1 MQNSE
6 KHIDQIFRDGLQNY
20 QVIPPTDVW
29 NSVKTGIPKAR
40 EPFLWTKVA
49 AVALILILAGTSWFV
64 LFREKSNT
72 GSDQEKLV
80 QKTREESSP
89 FRKKTRISPAHKTP
103 ANPVIVKNAVPPSG
117 SSQKSEIKLN
127 QPDFLAAGATK
138 SQARK
143 NEYLTYLPLK
153 GVSLAL
159 YLYNPIAPSLIIR
172 PPKKFNNIPA
182 LASLSLHP
190 SYIQNDLNLSASE
203 QYDQGAKNSKWGIAG
218 NLSPV
223 FSFRTINSNSTSN
236 KDMNFFYDRE
246 SAMISYSGGVNAIYK
261 KGKRLSFQTGIQYFR
276 GGQILNDIIF
286 YRNLQTGALLK
297 REIYNQNIP
306 YPFES
311 SLGQV
316 TSANLNPIMADFL
329 LPDGSNYTGDRSA
342 RPEFEN
348 YEPVNTSVGQEFG
361 FIEFP
366 MFLRYRVIDRKIG
379 LNIISGMG
387 TSFLVDNN
395 AYIQY
400 EGQKVSLGKS
410 QG

>member
-1 MQNSE
+1 M
-6 KHIDQIFRDGLQNY
+6 
-20 QVIPPTDVW
+20 
-29 NSVKTGIPKAR
+29 
-40 EPFLWTKVA
+40 
-49 AVALILILAGTSWFV
+49 
-64 LFREKSNT
+64 
-72 GSDQEKLV
+72 
-80 QKTREESSP
+80 
-89 FRKKTRISPAHKTP
+89 
-103 ANPVIVKNAVPPSG
+103 
-117 SSQKSEIKLN
+117 
-127 QPDFLAAGATK
+127 
-138 SQARK
+138 
-143 NEYLTYLPLK
+143 
-153 GVSLAL
+153 
-159 YLYNPIAPSLIIR
+159 
-172 PPKKFNNIPA
+172 
-182 LASLSLHP
+182 SLHP

-410 QG
+410 QGVSTLNFTGSLGLGFDYSLGSKFLLNFEPTFKYFINFLPCMVYVVFCNIMDSDKNFLIVNHLNKSLVYFFRAFSWFGTTWS